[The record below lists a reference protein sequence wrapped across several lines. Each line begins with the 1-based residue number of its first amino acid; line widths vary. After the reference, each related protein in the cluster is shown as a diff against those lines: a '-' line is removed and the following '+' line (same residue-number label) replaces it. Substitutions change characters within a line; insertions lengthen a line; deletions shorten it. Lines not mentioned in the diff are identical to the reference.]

1 MVGGLDQIRQVVL
14 LAGRCYASTGAATWR
29 SEATPQPPRRRRM
42 VPRKRGRPVQRS
54 AESAFCTVDERW
66 LVAKFAASR
75 SGKPDD
81 DGVDDLDASAAKRP
95 RAMPVAAFV
104 QDSLAKAERVASEL
118 RDRVRQTPA
127 PRTQSSAHHVRPL
140 CSQAVHAAHRITF
153 GAIAEARR
161 ITSGAMTEAAEEQ
174 ARIDL
179 AAEQHRQRLLSEA
192 QLAAAEI
199 RRNAEAEAEQTR
211 KKAEEE
217 ARQLRSSSGPLPGA
231 STSLAIAPS
240 TDAPAIAPPPLLKY
254 FSASMSSGSVGK
266 PGEGASEGAKDTP
279 GTTQITPSP
288 SFVFGA
294 GSAPSPAAAP
304 PAAAPIVFG
313 STASLAPSGSSSGL
327 LGLAGVPSAL
337 GSSASLAGTD
347 ASASFVLGSAP
358 TLERGGSER
367 RYRRARRPGR

>member
-1 MVGGLDQIRQVVL
+1 
-14 LAGRCYASTGAATWR
+14 
-29 SEATPQPPRRRRM
+29 
-42 VPRKRGRPVQRS
+42 
-54 AESAFCTVDERW
+54 
-66 LVAKFAASR
+66 
-75 SGKPDD
+75 
-81 DGVDDLDASAAKRP
+81 
-95 RAMPVAAFV
+95 
-104 QDSLAKAERVASEL
+104 
-118 RDRVRQTPA
+118 
-127 PRTQSSAHHVRPL
+127 
-140 CSQAVHAAHRITF
+140 
-153 GAIAEARR
+153 
-161 ITSGAMTEAAEEQ
+161 MTEAAEEQ

-217 ARQLRSSSGPLPGA
+217 ARQLRATSGSLPGA

-240 TDAPAIAPPPLLKY
+240 TDPPATAPPPLLTD

-279 GTTQITPSP
+279 GTTQVTPSP

-313 STASLAPSGSSSGL
+313 SSASLAPSASSGGL
-327 LGLAGVPSAL
+327 LGLAGAPPPL
-337 GSSASLAGTD
+337 GSTGSIASLAGD
-347 ASASFVLGSAP
+347 SSASFVLGSAP
-358 TLERGGSER
+358 TLEKSGSER